1 MYPKAALFA
10 EPMRRATIRRTGHTV
25 EVPSRPMT
33 ASPTALTLADVV
45 VPWRPAND
53 LMRAVR
59 AVLLITGGAALT
71 ALSAQL
77 VWFAPWNPAVPYTF
91 QTGAVLLVGTALGS
105 RLGLASMAL
114 YVAAGA
120 AGLGVFADG
129 SSGLAADGALRG
141 SIGYLGGFVLA
152 AGLVGWLAER
162 GWDRSPLRTIGLMV
176 IGNLVIYAVGV
187 PALAIVFTMPAGDAL
202 WHGALVFAPWDGI
215 KIAAAAGLLPVAWRV
230 LGNRGAPH

>member
-1 MYPKAALFA
+1 MYLKEAPFA
-10 EPMRRATIRRTGHTV
+10 EPMRRVTIRRTGHIV

-33 ASPTALTLADVV
+33 ASPTALTLADAV
-45 VPWRPAND
+45 VPWRPATD
-53 LMRAVR
+53 SMRAVR
-59 AVLLITGGAALT
+59 AVLLVIGGAALT

-129 SSGLAADGALRG
+129 SSGLGADGALRA

-187 PALAIVFTMPAGDAL
+187 PVLAIVLTMSAGDAL
-202 WHGALVFAPWDGI
+202 WHGALVFAPWDAI
-215 KIAAAAGLLPVAWRV
+215 KIAAAAGLLPVAWRL
-230 LGNRGAPH
+230 LGHRGAPR